1 MGNGRLWGLYP
12 APSIGLQPG
21 APGMLVPDEKAAQI
35 RWLVTVG
42 LSGAGIA
49 IMVFRSTFFLKA
61 LGIVL
66 LVLPHFGGAP
76 PLMTGE
82 TQVPANLAVAF
93 SASSIVLSAVFWI
106 VIGYLSGLVF
116 ARLGSNSAQA

>member
-1 MGNGRLWGLYP
+1 MW
-12 APSIGLQPG
+12 
-21 APGMLVPDEKAAQI
+21 
-35 RWLVTVG
+35 WLVTVG

-49 IMVFRSTFFLKA
+49 TMVFKRSFFLKA
-61 LGIVL
+61 LGMVF
-66 LVLPHFGGAP
+66 LVIPHLWGAP

-93 SASSIVLSAVFWI
+93 SVSSIVLSAVFWI

-116 ARLGSNSAQA
+116 ARLGSNSA

>member
-1 MGNGRLWGLYP
+1 MW
-12 APSIGLQPG
+12 
-21 APGMLVPDEKAAQI
+21 
-35 RWLVTVG
+35 WLVTVE

-49 IMVFRSTFFLKA
+49 IMVFKHLFFLKA
-61 LGIVL
+61 LATVL
-66 LVLPHFGGAP
+66 LVLPHLWGAP

-93 SASSIVLSAVFWI
+93 SVSSIVLSAVFWI